1 MTYAAI
7 VRILS
12 LLALLLAAGM
22 VLCALVALAFE
33 EYQALLGFSVT
44 ATLVSALALSVFFLT
59 PKPDRPSRPRD
70 GLAVLI
76 LWWTFAPLVAVGPYL
91 LAGPASSP
99 LHALHDAVSSLTT
112 TGHAAVTFGE
122 GGWPVS
128 LIVWRAVLHLL
139 GAWATLVA
147 AASIF
152 AAINLGGPGIHR
164 TVLFTIPKGSFFEA
178 VPRVTYAAALALG
191 GVVLGMAVVLLA
203 SGAPLHRA
211 LADAVSV
218 ATTGLVLP
226 DRAAMAPASGIEAA
240 FLMAGLLFSTIGL
253 AVALE
258 VRARRWREALSDPEG
273 VTMAVV
279 VLGLVG
285 LSMWAGLPV
294 NDAVGWSITS
304 LSTSGLPLADATMTR
319 DLPLSLAVVPVI
331 IGGSALS
338 TAGGVKLARLAI
350 LASRAGQEFRYLAF
364 RRAVRIFSFRGRVQ
378 PDRAIIGIWVYLVG
392 YIMALALTL
401 FAFSLAGNEFE
412 VAVANAVGT
421 LSNAGGLVKIVP
433 GGQPPLADLAAIAA
447 MLGGRLE
454 ILAALPA
461 FIPSFWRV

>member
-12 LLALLLAAGM
+12 LLALLLAGGM
-22 VLCALVALAFE
+22 VVCALVALAFE
-33 EYQALLGFSVT
+33 EYQALLAFCVT
-44 ATLVSALALSVFFLT
+44 ATLVVALALSVAFLT
-59 PKPDRPSRPRD
+59 PKPNRPSRPRD

-76 LWWTFAPLVAVGPYL
+76 LWWALAPLVAVGPYL

-99 LHALHDAVSSLTT
+99 LDALHDAVSSLTT
-112 TGHAAVTFGE
+112 TGHAAVAFGAE
-122 GGWPVS
+122 GWPVS
-128 LIVWRAVLHLL
+128 LIVWRAILHLL

-164 TVLFTIPKGSFFEA
+164 TVLFTIPKGSFFDA
-178 VPRVTYAAALALG
+178 VPRVTYAAGLALG
-191 GVVLGMAVVLLA
+191 GVVVAMAILLLA

-226 DRAAMAPASGIEAA
+226 DRTAMAPASGAETVL
-240 FLMAGLLFSTIGL
+240 LMAGLLFSTIGL

-258 VRARRWREALSDPEG
+258 VRAGRWREALSDPEG

-285 LSMWAGLPV
+285 LAVWAGLPLG
-294 NDAVGWSITS
+294 DAVGWSVSS
-304 LSTSGLPLADATMTR
+304 LSTSGLPLSDDEMTQ

-331 IGGSALS
+331 VGGSALS

-350 LASRAGQEFRYLAF
+350 LAGRAGQEFRYLAF
-364 RRAVRIFSFRGRVQ
+364 RRAVRIFAFRGRVQ

-392 YIMALALTL
+392 YIMALAVTL
-401 FAFSLAGNEFE
+401 FVFSLTGNEFE
-412 VAVANAVGT
+412 VAIANAVGT
-421 LSNAGGLVKIVP
+421 LSNAGGLVRIAP
-433 GGQPPLADLAAIAA
+433 GEGTPLDDLAAILA
-447 MLGGRLE
+447 MLAGRLE